1 MVESGEITLIMKKN
15 NLEFIRT
22 YNELDALIGEKFN
35 RENDDSSIYFLIN
48 KYRRSKVEKER
59 IYSNKLDSARKIR
72 NLMVHESGIIDELFD
87 VSDEVV
93 LFLKELITYLRN
105 PLRAKD
111 VMTPLRSI
119 TYGKEEDLVADL
131 IKKGVDEG
139 ISNLPI
145 LNDKNEVIG
154 ILNSD
159 VLLLLFL
166 NNVHL
171 DRKTKV
177 KEIKEY
183 ISLQSQINLRFMF
196 VTTDYEIDVLNDYF
210 AYSKEQYK
218 KRLPII
224 FVSVNGKADSAL
236 LGIISPIDLI
246 IKND

>member
-1 MVESGEITLIMKKN
+1 MVESGKIILTMKKN

-48 KYRRSKVEKER
+48 KYRRSKIEKER

-111 VMTPLRSI
+111 VMTPLKSI

-131 IKKGVDEG
+131 IKNGVDEG
-139 ISNLPI
+139 VSNLPI

-183 ISLQSQINLRFMF
+183 ISLHSQINLRFMF

-224 FVSVNGKADSAL
+224 FVSVNGKANSSL

>member
-1 MVESGEITLIMKKN
+1 MKKN

-93 LFLKELITYLRN
+93 LFLKELIIYLRN

-111 VMTPLRSI
+111 VMTPLKSI

-224 FVSVNGKADSAL
+224 FVSVNGKADSSL

>member
-1 MVESGEITLIMKKN
+1 MVESGKIILTMKKN

-48 KYRRSKVEKER
+48 KYRRSKIEKER

-111 VMTPLRSI
+111 VMTPLKSI

-139 ISNLPI
+139 VSNLPI

-224 FVSVNGKADSAL
+224 FVSVNGKANSSL